1 MGVKSKRSM
10 PKLPSEK
17 SRAAD
22 FGRTLRRM
30 REKKNISL
38 RRAAKLMSVSPA
50 LLSKAERGLAD
61 FRKPGHVSRA
71 AGALDA
77 DVNELRRLAG
87 LESLDL
93 VDVWQ
98 QIASLGSDLIGA
110 RLKDPRD
117 QRISRLF
124 GYILLMAGFAAAES
138 KEPGEKA
145 SRSEAELEEIFRL
158 VVLVANRRH
167 DGTWAGWAKP
177 RDEGTK
183 ALHAAVDTTL
193 DQLYKVHADD
203 IEKLLKTE

>member
-1 MGVKSKRSM
+1 M
-10 PKLPSEK
+10 PKVRLPSETA
-17 SRAAD
+17 RARD
-22 FGRTLRRM
+22 FGQYLRRI
-30 REKKNISL
+30 RQKKGISL

-50 LLSKAERGLAD
+50 LLSKAERGQVD

-71 AGALDA
+71 AGALDV
-77 DVNELRRLAG
+77 DVNELRRQAG
-87 LESLDL
+87 LEALDL
-93 VDVWQ
+93 AEVWQ
-98 QIASLGSDLIGA
+98 EIASLGSDLIGA

-117 QRISRLF
+117 QRISKLF

-145 SRSEAELEEIFRL
+145 RRSAAELEEIFRL

-183 ALHAAVDTTL
+183 ALHAAVDAAL
-193 DQLYKVHADD
+193 DQLYKVQADD
-203 IEKLLKTE
+203 IERLLKTE